1 MPKHN
6 FKSVNDVKGRLRP
19 ASSGRDSHAPQVTP
33 DRHQS
38 TVNKHKHDTKFGTW
52 NVRTLMQPGK
62 LDNIKR
68 EMERMEI
75 SLLGISE
82 CRWKGAGTI
91 QSDKY
96 RIIYSGGTT
105 HERGVGIIINET
117 KCKALKG
124 YWPISDRILMVKL
137 QGTPIDTNFIQV
149 YSPTSTSSEED
160 IETFYDDLE
169 KAIKE
174 CKNHEVTIIMGDFNA
189 KVGNLK
195 DNNITGG
202 HGLGE
207 RNERGDKLVEWAGI
221 HNMIIG
227 NTWFQ
232 QHPRRL
238 WTWKSP
244 DDNTKNQIDFILIN
258 KRFRNSLLSV
268 KTRPGAD
275 CNSDHVPLTGTLR
288 IKLKK
293 IKKARNNAQLNLELI
308 RSDNGLRERYNTII
322 RNRYNAMEKIES
334 IDNQWEMLRDSIH
347 QTSKEVIP
355 EIKRTAKKKW
365 MTDEILQMMD
375 RRRETKHDKDKYN
388 ALNQDIRDR
397 CNKAREEWLDA
408 KCKEIEQH
416 HQENS
421 RDMYRRIDELTGRRT
436 NIGTGCLRSKKGD
449 IIMGT
454 EDKISRWNE
463 YIQELYSNDRQEPQP
478 ENNNDGPPIIRAEV
492 NEAIRQMKNNK
503 SPGPDKITKEELEA
517 LDETGIDTVVK
528 LLNDIYNTGY
538 IPKELGRSIF
548 IALPKKPGAVECEEH
563 RTISLMSHVLKILL
577 RVIMKR
583 IRPRIKPEISEEQ
596 CGFVEGKGT
605 SNALYMIRMIAER
618 AIEVKADLYLCFIDY
633 SKAFDK
639 VQHNQLIDML
649 ENIQID
655 GKDLRIIKNIYWQQ
669 SAAIRVDQK
678 IGSYQEIQLGVRQG
692 CVMSPD
698 LFSLYSE
705 NIMKHIEGLPG
716 ISVGGYN
723 LNNLRYADDTVLIA
737 KSEEELQR
745 LLDIIV
751 KESANKGLYLNRGKT
766 EVMVVSKKR
775 VNPGCRVTVD
785 GEQLRQVTK
794 FKYLGTMLTSD
805 GRCTTEIKSRIAQA
819 KAVFQKMKN
828 LLTNKSIS
836 MKVRKRVLQCY
847 IEPVLFYGCEAWTVT
862 NELHKRLE
870 ACEMW
875 FFRRMLKIPWTA
887 KRSNEEVL
895 KEVDQTRRIMDHFRK
910 RQSSFFGHIMRRGK
924 LEHTITAGKIEG
936 KRDRGRQREKMLD
949 GLTRWHGAQSPAEL
963 IDNTRDRELWR
974 GMTAYAFG
982 HGT

>member
-75 SLLGISE
+75 SLLEISE

-347 QTSKEVIP
+347 QTAKEVIP
-355 EIKRTAKKKW
+355 EIKRTAKK
-365 MTDEILQMMD
+365 
-375 RRRETKHDKDKYN
+375 N
-388 ALNQDIRDR
+388 
-397 CNKAREEWLDA
+397 
-408 KCKEIEQH
+408 
-416 HQENS
+416 
-421 RDMYRRIDELTGRRT
+421 G
-436 NIGTGCLRSKKGD
+436 
-449 IIMGT
+449 
-454 EDKISRWNE
+454 
-463 YIQELYSNDRQEPQP
+463 
-478 ENNNDGPPIIRAEV
+478 
-492 NEAIRQMKNNK
+492 
-503 SPGPDKITKEELEA
+503 
-517 LDETGIDTVVK
+517 
-528 LLNDIYNTGY
+528 
-538 IPKELGRSIF
+538 
-548 IALPKKPGAVECEEH
+548 
-563 RTISLMSHVLKILL
+563 
-577 RVIMKR
+577 
-583 IRPRIKPEISEEQ
+583 
-596 CGFVEGKGT
+596 
-605 SNALYMIRMIAER
+605 
-618 AIEVKADLYLCFIDY
+618 
-633 SKAFDK
+633 
-639 VQHNQLIDML
+639 
-649 ENIQID
+649 
-655 GKDLRIIKNIYWQQ
+655 
-669 SAAIRVDQK
+669 
-678 IGSYQEIQLGVRQG
+678 
-692 CVMSPD
+692 
-698 LFSLYSE
+698 
-705 NIMKHIEGLPG
+705 
-716 ISVGGYN
+716 
-723 LNNLRYADDTVLIA
+723 
-737 KSEEELQR
+737 
-745 LLDIIV
+745 
-751 KESANKGLYLNRGKT
+751 
-766 EVMVVSKKR
+766 
-775 VNPGCRVTVD
+775 
-785 GEQLRQVTK
+785 
-794 FKYLGTMLTSD
+794 
-805 GRCTTEIKSRIAQA
+805 
-819 KAVFQKMKN
+819 
-828 LLTNKSIS
+828 
-836 MKVRKRVLQCY
+836 
-847 IEPVLFYGCEAWTVT
+847 
-862 NELHKRLE
+862 
-870 ACEMW
+870 
-875 FFRRMLKIPWTA
+875 
-887 KRSNEEVL
+887 
-895 KEVDQTRRIMDHFRK
+895 
-910 RQSSFFGHIMRRGK
+910 
-924 LEHTITAGKIEG
+924 
-936 KRDRGRQREKMLD
+936 
-949 GLTRWHGAQSPAEL
+949 
-963 IDNTRDRELWR
+963 
-974 GMTAYAFG
+974 
-982 HGT
+982 